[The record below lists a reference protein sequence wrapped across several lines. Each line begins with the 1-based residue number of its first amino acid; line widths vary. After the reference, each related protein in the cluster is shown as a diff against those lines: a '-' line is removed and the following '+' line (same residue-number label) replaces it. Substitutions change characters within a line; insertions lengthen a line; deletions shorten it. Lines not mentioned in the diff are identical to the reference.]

1 MKKIQKSH
9 TLQHDQTDCGV
20 ACLKSILRFYGSDA
34 SLEKLRELSGTNTQ
48 GTTLLGLQQAAHEKG
63 LEAEA
68 FEVDNLEEFKT
79 DADFPCI
86 FHVLMDGRLQ
96 HYVVC
101 YKADDSGYLIGDP
114 AKGVELWTE
123 QQLLEVWQSRIM
135 LNLKVTPKLELQ
147 KAERKRRINWFL
159 NLVKED
165 VPLLGSSAAMGIVIA
180 ALGLTTAYFTQ
191 KLIDDFLPN
200 QQTTKI
206 LAGLALLL
214 VLLLVRSGINYV
226 RTVLLLRQSR
236 DFNNRTAGRFY
247 DTLLYLPKPFFDNRK
262 TGDLITRMN
271 DTRRIQG
278 TILMLT
284 NTAMIDLLVIVVSLG
299 FVFSYSW
306 ILGLIGL
313 LSVPLYS
320 LLVMLFTRP
329 IISGQKE
336 VMGAYGLTE
345 SNYIDTITGVGIIKA
360 YSKESVF
367 SALTRNTYAIFQD
380 RAFSLGMLG
389 NRYGTL
395 AEIFSTL
402 LLLSILGVSSYMVV
416 DGKIKTGEMMAV
428 VTIAGGVIAS
438 IARLANTNIQVQEAV
453 VAFERMF
460 EFTDTKSEDY
470 TIKGYNL
477 PDKIETITLEGIS
490 FRFAGRKSLLENVNL
505 TLNRGEFT
513 VLKGEV
519 GSGKSVLL
527 NIIQRF
533 YFPESGNITI
543 NNNQDVSSFSL
554 TDWRGRIGLVE
565 QDVKIFNGLLL
576 DNITLGDPV
585 QNPELFIELLRNLG
599 LESFLS
605 ELPAGLSTVIGES
618 GVKLSGGQ
626 KQLVALARAL
636 YKNPE
641 ILLLDEPT
649 AALDDNT
656 ANYILSVLNK
666 IKQDK
671 IILMI
676 THLKTT
682 IGDKE
687 YYLGDK
693 KIKVLD

>member
-1 MKKIQKSH
+1 M
-9 TLQHDQTDCGV
+9 
-20 ACLKSILRFYGSDA
+20 
-34 SLEKLRELSGTNTQ
+34 
-48 GTTLLGLQQAAHEKG
+48 
-63 LEAEA
+63 
-68 FEVDNLEEFKT
+68 
-79 DADFPCI
+79 
-86 FHVLMDGRLQ
+86 
-96 HYVVC
+96 
-101 YKADDSGYLIGDP
+101 
-114 AKGVELWTE
+114 
-123 QQLLEVWQSRIM
+123 
-135 LNLKVTPKLELQ
+135 
-147 KAERKRRINWFL
+147 
-159 NLVKED
+159 
-165 VPLLGSSAAMGIVIA
+165 
-180 ALGLTTAYFTQ
+180 
-191 KLIDDFLPN
+191 
-200 QQTTKI
+200 
-206 LAGLALLL
+206 
-214 VLLLVRSGINYV
+214 
-226 RTVLLLRQSR
+226 RQSR
-236 DFNNRTAGRFY
+236 DFNTRTAGRFY

-284 NTAMIDLLVIVVSLG
+284 NTAMIDALVLVVSLG
-299 FVFSYSW
+299 FVFSYGW
-306 ILGLIGL
+306 QMGIIVL
-313 LSVPLYS
+313 LSVPLYA
-320 LLVMLFTRP
+320 LLVMRFTQP
-329 IISGQKE
+329 IVSGQKE

-360 YSKESVF
+360 YSKETVF
-367 SALTRNTYAIFQD
+367 STLTRTTYAEFQN
-380 RAFSLGMLG
+380 RAFNLGMLG

-402 LLLSILGVSSYMVV
+402 LLVSILGVSAYLVV
-416 DGKIKTGEMMAV
+416 DGKMKTGEMMAV
-428 VTIAGGVIAS
+428 VTIAGGAIAS
-438 IARLANTNIQVQEAV
+438 IARLASTNIQVQEAV

-460 EFTDTKSEDY
+460 EFTDTAPEDY
-470 TIKGYNL
+470 TSMEERL
-477 PDKIETITLEGIS
+477 PQKIDSITLRNIS

-505 TLNRGEFT
+505 TLKRGELT

-543 NNNQDVSSFSL
+543 NNNQDVSRFSL

-585 QNPELFIELLRNLG
+585 QNPELFIELLKNLG

-649 AALDDNT
+649 AAFDDNT